1 MHEHENNKY
10 ETCRIK
16 HKDYGC
22 FPEYTNVKDG
32 LIV

>member
-16 HKDYGC
+16 QKDYGC
-22 FPEYTNVKDG
+22 FLEYTNVKDG